1 MTGQFQLER
10 KVANK
15 AQRYFVTGVS
25 MITSIGSLGKNV
37 MAAEWT
43 MQISYEPILIAVF
56 LHEGSATLKNIR
68 ETKEFGVNVASDEQS
83 NLVNIAGGYSRYEIN
98 KLKVRNSF
106 KFLKSRYLKVPTI
119 AGCVINAECK
129 LFSIKK
135 IGDHVMVIGKV
146 VAMKYDKTKKPL
158 LYHTGKYYRRGSLI
172 ESIRQQVKVNKFTF
186 EWFSKEAKGKF
197 ILKCTGALIKSGQKI
212 LVLKHFKNDMIY
224 ETIPYV
230 MPKRGVN
237 YLQSIQKHLKNLGL
251 KLRLKQEP
259 IVRKL
264 VLENKG
270 KIQRVNFVL
279 FEGIQNKA
287 IDEYQWEN
295 KTEPLLKALDD

>member
-1 MTGQFQLER
+1 
-10 KVANK
+10 
-15 AQRYFVTGVS
+15 

-56 LHEGSATLKNIR
+56 LHEDSATLKNIR

-83 NLVNIAGGYSRYEIN
+83 NLVNIAGGYSRSEIN

-106 KFLKSRYLKVPTI
+106 RFLKSRYLKVPTV

-146 VAMKYDKTKKPL
+146 VAMKYDETKKPL
-158 LYHTGKYYRRGSLI
+158 LYNTGKYYRRGSLI
-172 ESIRQQVKVNKFTF
+172 ESLRQQIRVNKFTF
-186 EWFSKEAKGKF
+186 EWFSEEAKGKF
-197 ILKCTGALIKSGQKI
+197 ILKCTGALIKSDRKI
-212 LVLKHFKNDMIY
+212 LVLKHFKNNMIY

-230 MPKRGVN
+230 IPKLGVN
-237 YLQSIQKHLKNLGL
+237 YLQALQKHLKNSGL
-251 KLRLKQEP
+251 KFRLKREP
-259 IVRKL
+259 IVRRL

-270 KIQRVNFVL
+270 RIQRVNFVL

-287 IDEYQWEN
+287 SDKYPWKN
-295 KTEPLLKALDD
+295 KTGSLLRALND